1 MNNDIDNPYAPPVPA
16 SPAVP
21 DHAPYL
27 PAWFSVHGRIG
38 RLRYLVYSL
47 VPAVVLLMLLAC
59 VLWLLAPE
67 RGLRSALAAG
77 AAGAALGVLVVMT
90 RRRLGDVALPAW
102 WALLVLVPLVNV
114 GLGAYLLYRRGDA
127 GGNLYGA
134 PPSENTTLVAAGV
147 WVLLLTLV
155 TAGAAQFDIG

>member
-1 MNNDIDNPYAPPVPA
+1 MNNDIDNPYAPPAAA
-16 SPAVP
+16 SPAVI
-21 DHAPYL
+21 DHSPYL

-47 VPAVVLLMLLAC
+47 VPAVVLLMLLIYL
-59 VLWLLAPE
+59 VWLGGPE
-67 RGLRSALAAG
+67 RDVRNALAAG
-77 AAGAALGVLVVMT
+77 AACAALGIWLVMT

-127 GGNLYGA
+127 GGNLYGP

-147 WVLLLTLV
+147 WVVLLTLV